1 MKKPESRQASSG
13 FQQMSF
19 LPELKFNPK
28 YPNPNTQPAKVLAR
42 LLNGER
48 LTQPSYGL
56 SCWRLAAYIKE
67 LDYFGWPIESAD
79 VQCPQGVGTGR
90 PIREYWLPLRRIER
104 ANQSLLSETHNVYE
118 ALKKQWDSMHSD
130 ATPRQRDAALLR
142 IAQECGV

>member
-1 MKKPESRQASSG
+1 MKRSESRQASSG

-28 YPNPNTQPAKVLAR
+28 HPNPNTQPAKVLSR

-67 LDYFGWPIESAD
+67 LDYLGWPIDSAD
-79 VQCPQGVGTGR
+79 VPCPHGVGTGR
-90 PIREYWLPLRRIER
+90 PIREYWLQISRIEW
-104 ANQSLLSETHNVYE
+104 ANQSFFSEPHNAYE
-118 ALKKQWDSMHSD
+118 ALKKQWDSMHPD
-130 ATPRQRDAALLR
+130 ATPKQRDAALMRL
-142 IAQECGV
+142 AQECGV